1 MPRTGEPPTN
11 SGLKRIA
18 SHKLGSNQPYGR
30 YLSSKLA
37 LHKVPVGT
45 ALGSIQYEVDSDFVR
60 RHRLATHQSSYPSR
74 DRLELAPVSLLAA
87 DGLRLAESNYDV
99 SGLVH
104 TGQLLEIV
112 EPPVVGSRVTVSGK
126 LIDRIEKRGRQ
137 YLTIETISRDD
148 RGRPL
153 ARGRTVVT
161 RYEAKA

>member
-1 MPRTGEPPTN
+1 M
-11 SGLKRIA
+11 
-18 SHKLGSNQPYGR
+18 
-30 YLSSKLA
+30 SSKIA
-37 LHKVPVGT
+37 LQEVPVAT
-45 ALGSIQYEVDSDFVR
+45 ELGSIEYEVDSDFVR
-60 RHRLATHQSSYPSR
+60 RHRLATHQSSYPNR

-87 DGLRLAESNYDV
+87 DGLRLAESNCDV

-104 TGQLLEIV
+104 TGQLLEILD
-112 EPPVVGSRVTVSGK
+112 PPVVGARVTVSGR
-126 LIDRIEKRGRQ
+126 LIDSFEKGGRQ